1 MDLLVVEDSRDF
13 IAVKKGGCMN
23 CAINKLKV
31 KIFKIVS
38 IEPAEFTELKNLGVL
53 GVIIKCQCDDFT
65 PMDYKVDGR
74 KTEKEKKREYKEKIS
89 KVEEDREDVKEK
101 QREEER
107 ERELLEKKKKY
118 LVDQE
123 QERIQMNYAMDYSKH
138 VK

>member
-23 CAINKLKV
+23 CAINKLKC

-65 PMDYKVDGR
+65 PMDYKVDGK
-74 KTEKEKKREYKEKIS
+74 KTEKEKKKEYKEKSVSDVFDVS
-89 KVEEDREDVKEK
+89 KMEDKEK
-101 QREEER
+101 E
-107 ERELLEKKKKY
+107 ERELLEKKKKD
-118 LVDQE
+118 LVDKE